1 MDLLP
6 KVTEAISVILGGLTV
21 GYIARRRGWLP
32 GSTAEPLTCWL
43 LAYVSPAPIV
53 LAMWSLPVDDWKAA
67 ALPLIYVT
75 QTILLWPAA
84 ALAANILRLDNTE
97 KAAFIPPAMFSNQG
111 FTYGSFV
118 CYIAMGPQGLAMA
131 ALYILP
137 FILLLYTVG
146 FAVPGRYIARQD
158 GGLRQAITESLIR
171 SYRRNPLLALLAGLV
186 LALWRVPQPEFI
198 PALLDVLMPV
208 SAFALLFAIGL
219 TIRLSTVKDY
229 LGSVAAMHLLK
240 FVVQPAL
247 GIGLATLLGFWS
259 QPGHAFLKVVLIQTM
274 TPSAVMSLAVVQVLG
289 LKSNLANACWL
300 TTNLVAI
307 PLAGVLVWLTG
318 LP

>member
-6 KVTEAISVILGGLTV
+6 KVIEAVSVILGGLTA
-21 GYIARRRGWLP
+21 GYIARRWGWLP
-32 GSTAEPLTCWL
+32 GSTAELLTRWL
-43 LAYVSPAPIV
+43 LAYIQPAPIV
-53 LAMWSLPVDDWKAA
+53 LALWSLPVGDWKAA
-67 ALPLIYVT
+67 VLPLIYV
-75 QTILLWPAA
+75 ILTVLMWPAA
-84 ALAANILRLDNTE
+84 ALAANILRLDSIE
-97 KAAFIPPAMFSNQG
+97 KASLILPAMFSNQG

-131 ALYILP
+131 TLFILP
-137 FILLLYTVG
+137 FTLLLYTVG
-146 FAVPGRYIARQD
+146 FAVPGRYVARPG
-158 GGLRQAITESLIR
+158 GGLRRAITESLTR
-171 SYRRNPLLALLAGLV
+171 SYRRNPLLALLVGLA

-198 PALLDVLMPV
+198 VGLLNLLMPV

-219 TIRLSTVKDY
+219 TIRLSTIKDY

-259 QPGHAFLKVVLIQTM
+259 QPGHAFLKVILIQTM
-274 TPSAVMSLAVVQVLG
+274 TPSGIMSLAVVQALR

-307 PLAGVLVWLTG
+307 PLAGLLVWLAG
-318 LP
+318 LL